1 MEVFLVHLLL
11 LVFREGILWIC
22 RLLIRIY
29 LIFSLQ
35 KLVFLFL
42 SEPRAFYPRKRLD
55 LSEGISFDLLIK
67 MGKI

>member
-1 MEVFLVHLLL
+1 MGGFLVRLLL
-11 LVFREGILWIC
+11 SVFREGILWIC
-22 RLLIRIY
+22 RLLIRIC

-42 SEPRAFYPRKRLD
+42 NELKAFCPRKRLD

-67 MGKI
+67 MEKI

>member
-1 MEVFLVHLLL
+1 MEVFLVRLLL
-11 LVFREGILWIC
+11 LVFREGISWIC

-35 KLVFLFL
+35 KLVFLFPNEL
-42 SEPRAFYPRKRLD
+42 RAFCPRKRLD

-67 MGKI
+67 MEKI